1 MNDEILP
8 LALVLAQAAR
18 RRARRKRSATARKAR
33 AAPLA
38 HQRVGDA
45 HEDAA
50 LRLLQARGLVLLARN
65 LACRHGEI
73 DLAMRD
79 GAVLVF
85 VEVRARRDAR
95 GGAAASIGAA
105 KQRRLAQA
113 ARTGCRAWPPA
124 TGAAS
129 RRPRAS
135 TWSPSNPAL
144 PGGCAMPSWSRA
156 ERSGAPGDRP
166 VTTRRKAV
174 TPGQAGVTAP

>member
-8 LALVLAQAAR
+8 WPWCSR
-18 RRARRKRSATARKAR
+18 RPR
-33 AAPLA
+33 AAPRPA
-38 HQRVGDA
+38 QTERDGAQARPAPRRSPTQRVGDA

-50 LRLLQARGLVLLARN
+50 LRLLQARGAVLLARN

-95 GGAAASIGAA
+95 FGGAAASIGAA

-113 ARTGCRAWPPA
+113 AAYWLPRLAARHWRGVPPA
-124 TGAAS
+124 ARFDVVAF
-129 RRPRAS
+129 
-135 TWSPSNPAL
+135 
-144 PGGCAMPSWSRA
+144 
-156 ERSGAPGDRP
+156 ESGVARWLRDAFL
-166 VTTRRKAV
+166 V
-174 TPGQAGVTAP
+174 AG

>member
-18 RRARRKRSATARKAR
+18 RRARRKRSATARKAP
-33 AAPLA
+33 APRRSPT
-38 HQRVGDA
+38 QRVGDA

-95 GGAAASIGAA
+95 FGGAAASIGAA

-113 ARTGCRAWPPA
+113 AAYWLPRLAARHWRGVPPA
-124 TGAAS
+124 ARFDVVAF
-129 RRPRAS
+129 
-135 TWSPSNPAL
+135 
-144 PGGCAMPSWSRA
+144 
-156 ERSGAPGDRP
+156 ESGVARWLRDAFL
-166 VTTRRKAV
+166 V
-174 TPGQAGVTAP
+174 AG

>member
-8 LALVLAQAAR
+8 WPGARAGRAAPRPAQTERDGAQGR
-18 RRARRKRSATARKAR
+18 PR

-95 GGAAASIGAA
+95 FGGAAASIGAA

-113 ARTGCRAWPPA
+113 AAYWLPRLAARHWRGVPPA
-124 TGAAS
+124 ARFDVVAF
-129 RRPRAS
+129 
-135 TWSPSNPAL
+135 
-144 PGGCAMPSWSRA
+144 
-156 ERSGAPGDRP
+156 ESGVARWLRDAFL
-166 VTTRRKAV
+166 V
-174 TPGQAGVTAP
+174 AG

>member
-8 LALVLAQAAR
+8 LALVLAQAAPPRPANGAR
-18 RRARRKRSATARKAR
+18 RRAR
-33 AAPLA
+33 PLA
-38 HQRVGDA
+38 PRRSPTQRVGDA

-113 ARTGCRAWPPA
+113 AAYWLPRLAARHWRGVPPA
-124 TGAAS
+124 ARFDVVAF
-129 RRPRAS
+129 
-135 TWSPSNPAL
+135 
-144 PGGCAMPSWSRA
+144 
-156 ERSGAPGDRP
+156 ESGVARWLRDAFL
-166 VTTRRKAV
+166 V
-174 TPGQAGVTAP
+174 AG

>member
-8 LALVLAQAAR
+8 LALVLAR
-18 RRARRKRSATARKAR
+18 RPRRARRKRSATARKA
-33 AAPLA
+33 ALAPRRSPT
-38 HQRVGDA
+38 QRVGDA

-95 GGAAASIGAA
+95 FGGAAASIGAA

-113 ARTGCRAWPPA
+113 AAYWLPRLAARHWRGVPPA
-124 TGAAS
+124 ARFDVVAF
-129 RRPRAS
+129 
-135 TWSPSNPAL
+135 
-144 PGGCAMPSWSRA
+144 
-156 ERSGAPGDRP
+156 ESGVARWLRDAFL
-166 VTTRRKAV
+166 V
-174 TPGQAGVTAP
+174 AG

>member
-1 MNDEILP
+1 M
-8 LALVLAQAAR
+8 LAQAAR
-18 RRARRKRSATARKAR
+18 RRARRKRSATARKA
-33 AAPLA
+33 ALAPRRSPT
-38 HQRVGDA
+38 QRVGDA

-95 GGAAASIGAA
+95 FGGAAASIGAA

-113 ARTGCRAWPPA
+113 AAYWLPRLAARHWRGVPPA
-124 TGAAS
+124 
-129 RRPRAS
+129 RAS

>member
-8 LALVLAQAAR
+8 LALALAQAAR
-18 RRARRKRSATARKAR
+18 RRARRKRSATARKA
-33 AAPLA
+33 ALAPRRSPT
-38 HQRVGDA
+38 QRVGDA

-95 GGAAASIGAA
+95 FGGAAASIGAA

-113 ARTGCRAWPPA
+113 AAYWLPRLAARHWRGVPPA
-124 TGAAS
+124 ARFDVVAF
-129 RRPRAS
+129 
-135 TWSPSNPAL
+135 
-144 PGGCAMPSWSRA
+144 
-156 ERSGAPGDRP
+156 ESGVARWLRDAFL
-166 VTTRRKAV
+166 V
-174 TPGQAGVTAP
+174 AG